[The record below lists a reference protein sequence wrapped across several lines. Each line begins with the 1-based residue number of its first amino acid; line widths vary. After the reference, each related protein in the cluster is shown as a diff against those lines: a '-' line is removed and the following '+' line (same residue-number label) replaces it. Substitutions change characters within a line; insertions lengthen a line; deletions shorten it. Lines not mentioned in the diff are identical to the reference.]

1 MKLIIDLIFYLTFC
15 FVFNVKEFWLS
26 FYHFWLRPFY
36 FVLWQLTLLNICPS
50 DKNLLFRC
58 FQLTFFLFGSSS
70 IYSGAQLDVLFTLPM
85 GFSSNK
91 IVTPILSILFLFVFA
106 IDPPPWKSTFFFL
119 KFWHTP
125 WNSNNVYSTPWN
137 FPFKP
142 SSGILRVF
150 SGKAKYFKGACVR
163 YECLKDVSK
172 TSCVSW
178 E

>member
-106 IDPPPWKSTFFFL
+106 IDPPPWKSTFFF
-119 KFWHTP
+119 
-125 WNSNNVYSTPWN
+125 SNFGIPPGTQTTYTLPPGIFHLNPQQGFYGFFQEKPNISKALVYVMNV
-137 FPFKP
+137 
-142 SSGILRVF
+142 
-150 SGKAKYFKGACVR
+150 
-163 YECLKDVSK
+163 
-172 TSCVSW
+172 
-178 E
+178 